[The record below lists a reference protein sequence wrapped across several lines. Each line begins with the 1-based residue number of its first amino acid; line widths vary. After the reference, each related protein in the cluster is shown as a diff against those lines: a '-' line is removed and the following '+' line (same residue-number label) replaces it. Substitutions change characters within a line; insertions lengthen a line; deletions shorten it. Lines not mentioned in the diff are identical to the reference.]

1 MTEALQI
8 FFKEYMSEI
17 VTAGVGA
24 GTFFGLVA
32 ILGGY
37 AVTKAISLVSDK

>member
-1 MTEALQI
+1 MTEALEI
-8 FFKEYMSEI
+8 FLREYMPDLIS
-17 VTAGVGA
+17 VGVGV